1 VRPIRIASVL
11 VLAAIL
17 LAAMSVSAQI
27 STSYDLYD
35 LSDDAGVQMLVQDI
49 DHHFYLARVD
59 LEEKKYQDTAADLR
73 TTIPFVEL
81 EANRAEGKEK
91 SALENS
97 ILELKQLADRLDKGE
112 AVSEKELHE
121 VFSRT
126 QFALAMNSWVKAS
139 ESFQQKHLERAT
151 RALHASQLHLQSSI
165 EWAKQK
171 EEGQETA
178 KKSEEK

>member
-1 VRPIRIASVL
+1 MRPTGIVSVL
-11 VLAAIL
+11 VLAVIL
-17 LAAMSVSAQI
+17 LSSSASAQI
-27 STSYDLYD
+27 NTSYDLYD

-81 EANRAEGKEK
+81 EANRAEGKER

-97 ILELKQLADRLDKGE
+97 IADLEQLADRLEKGE
-112 AVSEKELHE
+112 AVSEKDLHE
-121 VFSRT
+121 AFSRT

-139 ESFQQKHLERAT
+139 ESYQEKHLGRAT
-151 RALHASQLHLQSSI
+151 RALHASQLHLESSI

-171 EEGQETA
+171 TQGQETA